1 MQRGYIRNPSPSLIN
16 VERHHG
22 SRLCST
28 GAESSTGPRDSD
40 FQILRQSVLQHFQTL
55 PDPRVERTQHHSLM
69 SIVTIAILAVLA
81 GADGFVANRQSS
93 VSKCSAI
100 PPQWTMAFCS
110 KSSPLAGRIRR
121 DGQHDGHPGIR
132 DNRLY

>member
-81 GADGFVANRQSS
+81 GADGFVAIERYGKAKQSWLETFLELPHG
-93 VSKCSAI
+93 I
-100 PPQWTMAFCS
+100 PSHDTLGRVIGALDPQAF
-110 KSSPLAGRIRR
+110 
-121 DGQHDGHPGIR
+121 
-132 DNRLY
+132 Y